1 MTHFRDQCSECGRI
15 TRQCRCWSDIRVT
28 NNVVCFECRQKSETF
43 VPTNEK
49 LDPNLIPTLEDQENG
64 LNDLTFHALTE
75 KVNLFLEKRDQ
86 AIEDELAMQLMELGW
101 KPPRDSRWYKEP
113 EFVDNSFQMLIDGE
127 VYTFGLIGVENQ
139 EDEGDGE

>member
-1 MTHFRDQCSECGRI
+1 MTDVPSSESHPCEVVLAEFGYGPLFCRIPANHLVDCGSG
-15 TRQCRCWSDIRVT
+15 CMHW
-28 NNVVCFECRQKSETF
+28 VCDEHVQAKKSETF

-49 LDPNLIPTLEDQENG
+49 LDPNLIPIVEVDILSQE
-64 LNDLTFHALTE
+64 
-75 KVNLFLEKRDQ
+75 RDR
-86 AIEDELAMQLMELGW
+86 AIEDEIAEQLIDFGW
-101 KPPRDSRWYKEP
+101 TPPKDSRWYKEP